1 MEPTRLHKLIQA
13 LQLTTFNA
21 IAINPGATLT
31 YLTGMS
37 FHLMERPT
45 LLFATRT
52 AKVAML
58 LPQSAAQKI
67 AGSPIK
73 GFFYGDNPAERL
85 NALKAV
91 FSYLGL
97 KSGVIGVE
105 PTRMRYLEMNLMQ
118 QAISTVEFLSAEG
131 TLTSLRISKDA
142 GEITL
147 MRKAVEIAQAAL
159 ANTLP
164 AIAVGVT
171 EREIAAEL
179 VLQMMNLGGDPELPF
194 QPIVSSG
201 PNGANPHATPSEK
214 KLQSGELVVI
224 DWGAAYQGYFSDLTR
239 TLAISEVEPEY
250 QKIYELVKQANA
262 SARAVARPGIP
273 AGDVDRAAR
282 QVIEN
287 AGYGEYFNHRVG
299 HGLGLEAHEE
309 PYMYAENE
317 LILQPG
323 MTFTIEPGIY
333 LPNRAGVRIEDNMVI
348 TEESSESLSD
358 FNRSM
363 IIVG

>member
-1 MEPTRLHKLIQA
+1 MENVRLKKLIQA
-13 LQLTTFNA
+13 LQLTRFNA
-21 IAINPGATLT
+21 IALNPGATLT

-45 LLFATRT
+45 LLLATRT
-52 AKVAML
+52 GKAAML
-58 LPQSAAQKI
+58 LPQLEAQKLT
-67 AGSPIK
+67 GSPLK

-85 NALKAV
+85 DALKAV
-91 FSYLGL
+91 CAYLGL
-97 KSGVIGVE
+97 KNGTIGVE
-105 PTRMRYLEMNLMQ
+105 PTRMRFLEMSLIQ
-118 QAISTVEFLSAEG
+118 QAVPNIEFQSAEG
-131 TLTSLRISKDA
+131 TLTSLRICKDA
-142 GEITL
+142 TEIAL

-164 AIAVGVT
+164 AITVGVT

-179 VLQMMNLGGDPELPF
+179 VLQMMSLGGDPELPF

-214 KLQSGELVVI
+214 PLQAGELLVI
-224 DWGAAYQGYFSDLTR
+224 DWGASYQGYFSDLTR
-239 TLAISEVEPEY
+239 TLAISEVEPEF

-262 SARAVARPGIP
+262 SARAVAGPGIP
-273 AGDVDRAAR
+273 AGHVDRAAR
-282 QVIEN
+282 QVIES

-309 PYMYAENE
+309 PYMFAENE

-333 LPNRAGVRIEDNMVI
+333 LPNRAGVRIEDDMVI
-348 TEESSESLSD
+348 TEDGAESLSD

-363 IIVG
+363 IFAG